1 MEEKKIQVVKVD
13 EGIRD
18 VVEMYDY
25 EYSTRRDAVTFMI
38 TNNMDISTDAFKTY
52 QKEMIE
58 FSAQFAKAKA
68 EVEKKYVLPIS
79 NGARVN
85 WVLDY
90 ETAEL
95 TITFLD

>member
-1 MEEKKIQVVKVD
+1 MNEKKTEVVKID
-13 EGIRD
+13 EGVRD

-25 EYSTRRDAVTFMI
+25 EYSTRRDAITFML
-38 TNNMDISTDAFKTY
+38 TNNMDISTEAFKAY

-58 FSAQFAKAKA
+58 FGAQFTKAKA

-79 NGARVN
+79 GGARVN
-85 WVLDY
+85 WSLDY
-90 ETAEL
+90 ETADL